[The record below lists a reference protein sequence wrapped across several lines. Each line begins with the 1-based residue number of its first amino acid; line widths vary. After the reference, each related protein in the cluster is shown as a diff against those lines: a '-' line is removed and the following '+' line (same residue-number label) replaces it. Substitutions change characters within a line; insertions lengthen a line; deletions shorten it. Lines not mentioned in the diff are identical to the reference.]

1 MPGVDAGTVY
11 SEVRIKLSKLDGDLT
26 AVYQRLNKL
35 ERTIKDTSDKSTTSF
50 TKMFASIA
58 SGQFVADLASKAI
71 RALVSGI
78 KDSIQFS
85 IDAQET
91 FAKYDE
97 VFQGMGS
104 EAEKAAE
111 RFADAFDL
119 AGVTAK
125 DMLSNTGNLLQG
137 FGATRSES
145 LAMSEAVNTLA
156 ADLASFTNYSG
167 GAKGASEALTKAL
180 LGERES
186 AKSLGIAIL
195 ESDVQAQLAKN
206 GTADLTGEALKL
218 AKAQATLEII
228 TRQAKNS
235 IGDYARTQ
243 DSTSNTVKRAGEAT
257 KELQVQTGTFLNP
270 TVETAAALWDKVATA
285 LADVIAKQN
294 ELRGAKEAVEKNT
307 ATADQRIL
315 VLENEIVELEKRRTL
330 IRQNSYRVGEKLSAE
345 QIKSTT
351 IEIGQK
357 QALIESLQRSKAIE
371 EGIATAKLQ
380 ADEKAQ
386 KDLQAKLEAEEA
398 IRKKY
403 QDQWDLVKKLSDSQ
417 MSEYDQIQKDI
428 DSISLAWESGSEQEK
443 IRLETI
449 AALKARQAEI
459 VKKAQD
465 DELTEEEQKA
475 IRLHELKREEYD
487 AFIEYTKKKNEQ
499 ADADAEKARARK
511 EAELEDINKLYSG
524 ASGAATAFGDLV
536 SQLYANQSALI
547 QKQLQDEL
555 KANGLAEKSAIE
567 KAQEELQAAKEAG
580 DEKAIFD
587 AENALKKA
595 QIEEKYAKEANELQ
609 YQASMIAWGLQ
620 LAQTTAA
627 SGMAI
632 INAFNAAASTGA
644 AFPVVAPIYQ
654 GLAIASGAASIA
666 AVAAAKPVKNF
677 AFGGIAEPEQG
688 GVYARLAENGYGEV
702 AFNTGPTGQEFIA
715 QMAQAIAGSL
725 QGIGGTNIIQVDG
738 QNLAKVITKY
748 QKANAI

>member
-26 AVYQRLNKL
+26 AVYQRLGKL
-35 ERTIKDTSDKSTTSF
+35 EQTIKGSSNSSTASF

-58 SGQFVADLASKAI
+58 SGQIVANLASKAI
-71 RALVSGI
+71 GALVQGI
-78 KDSIQFS
+78 KDSIQVS

-91 FAKYDE
+91 FSKYDS
-97 VFQGMGS
+97 VFEGMGEQS
-104 EAEKAAE
+104 EEAAQ
-111 RFADAFDL
+111 RFAKAFDL

-145 LAMSEAVNTLA
+145 LAMAEAVNTLA

-270 TVETAAALWDKVATA
+270 TVETAATLWGNVATA

-294 ELRGAKEAVEKNT
+294 ELRGAKEAVKEGS
-307 ATADQRIL
+307 ATIAQRIL
-315 VLENEIVELEKRRTL
+315 ILEQEKKELEALARINK
-330 IRQNSYRVGEKLSAE
+330 QYGEDGKE
-345 QIKSTT
+345 VFT
-351 IEIGQK
+351 GQSKQDALNIANK
-357 QALIESLQRSKAIE
+357 QALIDSLKRSSAIE
-371 EGIATAKLQ
+371 QGIATAKLQ

-398 IRKKY
+398 MRKKY
-403 QDQWDLVKKLSDSQ
+403 QEQWDLVKKLSDSQ

-428 DSISLAWESGSEQEK
+428 DSISLAWASGSEQEK
-443 IRLETI
+443 KRLETI
-449 AALKARQAEI
+449 SALKARQAEI

-475 IRLHELKREEYD
+475 IRIHELKRKEYD

-499 ADADAEKARARK
+499 ARARK
-511 EAELEDINKLYSG
+511 EAELEDINKLYTG

-580 DEKAIFD
+580 DEKAMFD

-632 INAFNAAASTGA
+632 INAFNAASSTGA
-644 AFPVVAPIYQ
+644 AFPIVAPIYQ

-702 AFNTGPTGQEFIA
+702 AFNTGPTGQEFIS

>member
-1 MPGVDAGTVY
+1 M
-11 SEVRIKLSKLDGDLT
+11 
-26 AVYQRLNKL
+26 
-35 ERTIKDTSDKSTTSF
+35 
-50 TKMFASIA
+50 
-58 SGQFVADLASKAI
+58 LA
-71 RALVSGI
+71 
-78 KDSIQFS
+78 
-85 IDAQET
+85 
-91 FAKYDE
+91 
-97 VFQGMGS
+97 
-104 EAEKAAE
+104 
-111 RFADAFDL
+111 
-119 AGVTAK
+119 
-125 DMLSNTGNLLQG
+125 NTGNLLQG

-235 IGDYARTQ
+235 TNDYARTQ
-243 DSTSNTVKRAGEAT
+243 DSTSNTVKRAGEST
-257 KELQVQTGTFLNP
+257 KELQVQVGTFLNP
-270 TVETAAALWDKVATA
+270 TVETAATLWGKVATA

-307 ATADQRIL
+307 ATADQRIR

-330 IRQNSYRVGEKLSAE
+330 IQQNRYRVGEALSNE
-345 QIKSTT
+345 QIKSAT

-386 KDLQAKLEAEEA
+386 KELQAKLEAEEA
-398 IRKKY
+398 LRKKY

-428 DSISLAWESGSEQEK
+428 DSISLAWASGSEQEK
-443 IRLETI
+443 KRLETI
-449 AALKARQAEI
+449 SALKARQAEI

-465 DELTEEEQKA
+465 DELTKEEQKA
-475 IRLHELKREEYD
+475 IRQHELKREEYD

-567 KAQEELQAAKEAG
+567 RAQEELKTAKEAG

-632 INAFNAAASTGA
+632 INAFNAAASTGP
-644 AFPVVAPIYQ
+644 AFPVTAPLYQ
-654 GLAIASGAASIA
+654 ELAIASGAASIA

-702 AFNTGPTGQEFIA
+702 AFNTGPTGQEFIS

-725 QGIGGTNIIQVDG
+725 QGFGGTNIIQVDG
-738 QNLAKVITKY
+738 QNLAKVMTKY

>member
-1 MPGVDAGTVY
+1 MPGVDAGSVY

-26 AVYQRLNKL
+26 AVYQRLGKL
-35 ERTIKDTSDKSTTSF
+35 ERTIKDSSNTATTSF

-58 SGQFVADLASKAI
+58 SGQIVANLASKAVG
-71 RALVSGI
+71 ALVQGI
-78 KDSIQFS
+78 KDSIQVS

-91 FAKYDE
+91 FSKYDA
-97 VFQGMGS
+97 VFEGMGS

-111 RFADAFDL
+111 RFSEAFDL

-145 LAMSEAVNTLA
+145 LAMSESVNTLA

-195 ESDVQAQLAKN
+195 ESDVQAQLASK
-206 GTADLTGEALKL
+206 GQDKLTGEALKL

-243 DSTSNTVKRAGEAT
+243 DSTSNTIKRAGEAT

-270 TVETAAALWDKVATA
+270 TVETAAGLWDKVATA

-294 ELRGAKEAVEKNT
+294 ELRGAKEAVKENT
-307 ATADQRIL
+307 ATIAQRIL
-315 VLENEIVELEKRRTL
+315 VLEQEKKELEALARTNK
-330 IRQNSYRVGEKLSAE
+330 QYGEDGKE
-345 QIKSTT
+345 VFT
-351 IEIGQK
+351 GQSKQDALNIANK
-357 QALIESLQRSKAIE
+357 QALIDSLKRSSVIE
-371 EGIATAKLQ
+371 QGIATAKLR

-386 KDLQAKLEAEEA
+386 KELQAKLEAEEA
-398 IRKKY
+398 LRKKY
-403 QDQWDLVKKLSDSQ
+403 QEQWEAVKKLSDAQ
-417 MSEYDQIQKDI
+417 LSEYDQIQKDI
-428 DSISLAWESGSEQEK
+428 DSISLAWASGSEHEK
-443 IRLETI
+443 KRLETI
-449 AALKARQAEI
+449 AGLKARQAEI

-465 DELTEEEQKA
+465 DELTEYEKA
-475 IRLHELKREEYD
+475 EIRKHELIREGHD
-487 AFIEYTKKKNEQ
+487 IEIANIKAKNEQ
-499 ADADAEKARARK
+499 LDADAEKARARK

-536 SQLYANQSALI
+536 SQLYENQRALI
-547 QKQLQDEL
+547 ERNLQEEL
-555 KANGLAEKSAIE
+555 KASGLAEKTAIE
-567 KAQEELQAAKEAG
+567 KAQEELQAAKDAG

-632 INAFNAAASTGA
+632 INAFNAAASTGP
-644 AFPVVAPIYQ
+644 AFPVTAPLYQ
-654 GLAIASGAASIA
+654 GLAVASGAASIA

-702 AFNTGPTGQEFIA
+702 AFNTGPTGQEFIS
-715 QMAQAIAGSL
+715 QMAQAIAVSL
-725 QGIGGTNIIQVDG
+725 QGFGGTNIIQVDG
-738 QNLAKVITKY
+738 QNLAKVMTKY

>member
-58 SGQFVADLASKAI
+58 SGQIVANLASKAI
-71 RALVSGI
+71 GALVSGI
-78 KDSIQFS
+78 KESIQVS

-156 ADLASFTNYSG
+156 ADLASFTNFSG

-270 TVETAAALWDKVATA
+270 TVETAAALWGNVATA

-294 ELRGAKEAVEKNT
+294 ELRSAKDAVKEGS
-307 ATADQRIL
+307 ATIAQRIL
-315 VLENEIVELEKRRTL
+315 ILEQEKKELEALARTNK
-330 IRQNSYRVGEKLSAE
+330 QYGEDGKEVFTGLSKQYALD
-345 QIKSTT
+345 IAN
-351 IEIGQK
+351 K
-357 QALIESLQRSKAIE
+357 QALIDSLKKSKAIE
-371 EGIATAKLQ
+371 EGIATAKLK

-428 DSISLAWESGSEQEK
+428 DSISLAWASGSEQEK
-443 IRLETI
+443 KRLETI

-487 AFIEYTKKKNEQ
+487 AFIEYTKKKNKQ

-511 EAELEDINKLYSG
+511 EAELEDINKLYTG

-702 AFNTGPTGQEFIA
+702 AFNTGPTGQEFIS

-725 QGIGGTNIIQVDG
+725 QGFGGTNIIQVDG

>member
-1 MPGVDAGTVY
+1 MPGVDAGSVY

-26 AVYQRLNKL
+26 AVYQRLGKL
-35 ERTIKDTSDKSTTSF
+35 ERTIKDSSNTATTSF

-58 SGQFVADLASKAI
+58 SGQIVANLASKAVG
-71 RALVSGI
+71 ALVQGI
-78 KDSIQFS
+78 KDSIQVS

-91 FAKYDE
+91 FSKYDA
-97 VFQGMGS
+97 VFEGMGS

-145 LAMSEAVNTLA
+145 LAMAEAVNTLA

-186 AKSLGIAIL
+186 AKGLGIAIL
-195 ESDVQAQLAKN
+195 ESDVQVELARK
-206 GTADLTGEALKL
+206 GQQGLTGEALKL

-243 DSTSNTVKRAGEAT
+243 DSTSNTIKRAGEAT

-270 TVETAAALWDKVATA
+270 TVETAAGLWDKVATA

-294 ELRGAKEAVEKNT
+294 ELRGAKEAVKENT
-307 ATADQRIL
+307 ATIAQRIL
-315 VLENEIVELEKRRTL
+315 VLEQEKKELEALARTNK
-330 IRQNSYRVGEKLSAE
+330 QYGEDGKE
-345 QIKSTT
+345 VFT
-351 IEIGQK
+351 GQSKQDALNIANK
-357 QALIESLQRSKAIE
+357 QALIDSLKRSKAIE

-398 IRKKY
+398 LRKKY
-403 QDQWDLVKKLSDSQ
+403 QEQWEAVKKLSDAQ
-417 MSEYDQIQKDI
+417 LSEYDQIQKDI
-428 DSISLAWESGSEQEK
+428 DSISLAWASGSEQEK
-443 IRLETI
+443 KRLETI

-465 DELTEEEQKA
+465 DELTEYEQA
-475 IRLHELKREEYD
+475 EIRKHELIRERYD
-487 AFIEYTKKKNEQ
+487 TEIANIKAKNEQ
-499 ADADAEKARARK
+499 LDADAEKARARK
-511 EAELEDINKLYSG
+511 EAELADINNLYSG

-536 SQLYANQSALI
+536 SQLYENQRALI
-547 QKQLQDEL
+547 ERQLQDEL
-555 KANGLAEKSAIE
+555 KANGLAEKTAIE
-567 KAQEELQAAKEAG
+567 KAQEELKAAKEAG
-580 DEKAIFD
+580 DEKSIFD
-587 AENALKKA
+587 AEKALKKA
-595 QIEEKYAKEANELQ
+595 QIEKKYADEANEMQ

-620 LAQTTAA
+620 LAQTTAS

-632 INAFNAAASTGA
+632 INAFNAAASTGP
-644 AFPVVAPIYQ
+644 AFPIVEPIYK

-666 AVAAAKPVKNF
+666 AVAKAKPVKNF

-702 AFNTGPTGQEFIA
+702 AFNTGPTGQEFIS
-715 QMAQAIAGSL
+715 QMAQAIAVSL
-725 QGIGGTNIIQVDG
+725 QGFGGTNIIQVDG
-738 QNLAKVITKY
+738 QNLAKVMTKY

>member
-58 SGQFVADLASKAI
+58 SGQIVANLASKAI
-71 RALVSGI
+71 GALVSGI
-78 KDSIQFS
+78 KESIQVS

-270 TVETAAALWDKVATA
+270 TVETAAALWGNVATA

-294 ELRGAKEAVEKNT
+294 ELRSAKDAVKEGS
-307 ATADQRIL
+307 ATIAQRIL
-315 VLENEIVELEKRRTL
+315 ILEQEKKELEALARTNK
-330 IRQNSYRVGEKLSAE
+330 QYGEDGKEVFTGLSKQYALD
-345 QIKSTT
+345 IAN
-351 IEIGQK
+351 K
-357 QALIESLQRSKAIE
+357 QALIDSLKKSKAIE
-371 EGIATAKLQ
+371 EGIATAKLK

-428 DSISLAWESGSEQEK
+428 DSISLAWASGSEQEK
-443 IRLETI
+443 KRLETI

-487 AFIEYTKKKNEQ
+487 AFIEYTKKKNKQ

-511 EAELEDINKLYSG
+511 EAELEDINKLYTG

-580 DEKAIFD
+580 DEKAMFD

-702 AFNTGPTGQEFIA
+702 AFNTGPTGQEFIS

-725 QGIGGTNIIQVDG
+725 QGFGGTNIIQVDG

>member
-58 SGQFVADLASKAI
+58 SGQIVANLASKAI
-71 RALVSGI
+71 GALVSGI
-78 KDSIQFS
+78 KESIQVS

-125 DMLSNTGNLLQG
+125 DMLANTGNLLQG

-270 TVETAAALWDKVATA
+270 TVETAAALWGNVATA

-294 ELRGAKEAVEKNT
+294 ELRSAKDAVKEGS
-307 ATADQRIL
+307 ATIAQRIL
-315 VLENEIVELEKRRTL
+315 ILEQEKKELEALARTNK
-330 IRQNSYRVGEKLSAE
+330 QYGEDGKEVFTGLSKQYALD
-345 QIKSTT
+345 IAN
-351 IEIGQK
+351 K
-357 QALIESLQRSKAIE
+357 QALIDSLKKSKAIE
-371 EGIATAKLQ
+371 EGIATAKLK

-428 DSISLAWESGSEQEK
+428 DSISLAWASGSEQEK
-443 IRLETI
+443 KRLETI

-487 AFIEYTKKKNEQ
+487 AFIEYTKKKNKQ

-511 EAELEDINKLYSG
+511 EAELEDINKLYTG
-524 ASGAATAFGDLV
+524 ASGAATAFGELV

-702 AFNTGPTGQEFIA
+702 AFNTGPTGQEFIS

-725 QGIGGTNIIQVDG
+725 QGFGGTNIIQVDG

>member
-26 AVYQRLNKL
+26 AVYQRLGKL
-35 ERTIKDTSDKSTTSF
+35 EQTIKGSSNTATTSF

-58 SGQFVADLASKAI
+58 SGQIVANLASKAI
-71 RALVSGI
+71 GLLVNGI
-78 KDSIQFS
+78 KESIQVS

-91 FAKYDE
+91 YSKYDQ
-97 VFQGMGS
+97 VFQGMGKG
-104 EAEKAAE
+104 AEDAAE
-111 RFADAFDL
+111 RFSDAFDL

-125 DMLSNTGNLLQG
+125 DMLANTGNLLQG

-145 LAMSEAVNTLA
+145 LAMAESVNTLA

-270 TVETAAALWDKVATA
+270 TVETAATLWGNVATA

-294 ELRGAKEAVEKNT
+294 ELRGAKEAVENNT
-307 ATADQRIL
+307 ATADQRII
-315 VLENEIVELEKRRTL
+315 VLENEIVELEKKRTL
-330 IRQNSYRVGEKLSAE
+330 IRQNSSRVGEKLSAE

-351 IEIGQK
+351 IEIGLK
-357 QALIESLQRSKAIE
+357 QSLIESLQRSGAIE
-371 EGIATAKLQ
+371 QGIATAKLK

-417 MSEYDQIQKDI
+417 VSEYDQIQKDI
-428 DSISLAWESGSEQEK
+428 DSISLAWASGSEQEK
-443 IRLETI
+443 KRLETI
-449 AALKARQAEI
+449 SVLKARQAEI

-465 DELTEEEQKA
+465 DELTDEEQKA
-475 IRLHELKREEYD
+475 MRQHELKREEYD

-511 EAELEDINKLYSG
+511 ESELEDINKLYTG
-524 ASGAATAFGDLV
+524 ASGAATAFGELV

-567 KAQEELQAAKEAG
+567 RYQEELKTAKESG

-627 SGMAI
+627 SGMAV
-632 INAFNAAASTGA
+632 INAFNAAASTP
-644 AFPVVAPIYQ
+644 AFPIVAPIYQ

-738 QNLAKVITKY
+738 QNLAKVMTKY

>member
-26 AVYQRLNKL
+26 AVYQRLGKL
-35 ERTIKDTSDKSTTSF
+35 ERTIKDSSNTATTSF

-58 SGQFVADLASKAI
+58 GGQVVANLASKAI
-71 RALVSGI
+71 GALVQGI
-78 KDSIQFS
+78 KDSIQVS

-91 FAKYDE
+91 FSKYDQ

-111 RFADAFDL
+111 RFSEAFDL

-125 DMLSNTGNLLQG
+125 DMLANTGNLLQG

-156 ADLASFTNYSG
+156 SDLASFTNYSG

-195 ESDVQAQLAKN
+195 ESDVQAELAKK
-206 GTADLTGEALKL
+206 GQQDLTGEALKL

-243 DSTSNTVKRAGEAT
+243 DSTSNTIKRAGEAT

-270 TVETAAALWDKVATA
+270 IVETAATLWGNVATA

-294 ELRGAKEAVEKNT
+294 ELRGAKEAVKENT
-307 ATADQRIL
+307 ATIAQRIL
-315 VLENEIVELEKRRTL
+315 VLEQEKKELEAVARTNK
-330 IRQNSYRVGEKLSAE
+330 QYGEDGKEVFTGLSKQDALN
-345 QIKSTT
+345 IAN
-351 IEIGQK
+351 K
-357 QALIESLQRSKAIE
+357 QALIDSLKRSSVIE
-371 EGIATAKLQ
+371 QGIATAKLQ

-403 QDQWDLVKKLSDSQ
+403 QEQWEAVKKLSDAQ
-417 MSEYDQIQKDI
+417 LSEYDQIQKDI
-428 DSISLAWESGSEQEK
+428 DSISLAWASGSEQEK
-443 IRLETI
+443 KRLETI
-449 AALKARQAEI
+449 AGLKARQAEI

-465 DELTEEEQKA
+465 EELTKEEQA
-475 IRLHELKREEYD
+475 EIRKHELIREGYD
-487 AFIEYTKKKNEQ
+487 IEIANIKAKNEQ
-499 ADADAEKARARK
+499 LDADAEKARARK

-536 SQLYANQSALI
+536 SQLYENQRALI
-547 QKQLQDEL
+547 ERQLQDEL
-555 KANGLAEKSAIE
+555 KANGLAEKSAVE
-567 KAQEELQAAKEAG
+567 KAQEELQSAKDAG

-632 INAFNAAASTGA
+632 INAFNAAASTP
-644 AFPVVAPIYQ
+644 AFPVTAPLYQ

-702 AFNTGPTGQEFIA
+702 AFNTGPTGQEFIS
-715 QMAQAIAGSL
+715 QMAQALAVSL
-725 QGIGGTNIIQVDG
+725 QGFGGTNIIQVDG
-738 QNLAKVITKY
+738 QNLAKVMTKY